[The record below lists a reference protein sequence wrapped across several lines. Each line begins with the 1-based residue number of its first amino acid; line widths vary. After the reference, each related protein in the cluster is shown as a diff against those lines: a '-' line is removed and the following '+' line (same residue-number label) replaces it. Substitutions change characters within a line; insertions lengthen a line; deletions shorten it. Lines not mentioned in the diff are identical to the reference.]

1 MKLVPDMDVK
11 NPVPEDTDIVVLI
24 PHYNNPEGLKQSLCA
39 VAKTTIPVDVL
50 VSDDGSSDPIEQ
62 EQLRW
67 IYPATTVLFSPK
79 NEGIEYALNR
89 GLRHICDRRKYKYIA
104 RLDADDICSPDRF
117 AKQREFLKN
126 NPDVFLVGS
135 WALFVDSIGKP
146 LWRFCPP
153 EKHENIRKRMFL
165 NNMFCH
171 PTVMCRQEVFEEVGF
186 YSTEHPSAED
196 FALFFKVAKRFKVA
210 NIPEYLVRTYVTP
223 GGISLGWRNQ
233 QLKSRLRIILDN
245 FDFSFWAFY
254 GLMRNLL
261 LWPLPVSFVRNLKC
275 QLLKP

>member
-1 MKLVPDMDVK
+1 MRETDV
-11 NPVPEDTDIVVLI
+11 VVLI
-24 PHYNNPEGLKQSLCA
+24 PHYNNPEGLKRSLVA
-39 VAKTTIPVDVL
+39 VSKSTVPVDVL
-50 VSDDGSSDPIEQ
+50 VVDDGSSTPAEE
-62 EQLRW
+62 EQLRQ
-67 IYPATTVLFSPK
+67 IHPSTTVLRSPT

-89 GLRHICDRRKYKYIA
+89 GLRYICDLQPYKYIA

-117 AKQREFLKN
+117 AKQIELLEHN
-126 NPDVFLVGS
+126 SDIFLVGS
-135 WALFVDSIGKP
+135 WALFVDRSDKP

-153 EKHENIRKRMFL
+153 TEHECIKKRMFL

-171 PTVMCRQEVFEEVGF
+171 PTVMCRLEMFKEIGF

-196 FALFFKVAKRFKVA
+196 FALFFIVTRRFKVA
-210 NIPEYLVRTYVTP
+210 NIPEFLVRTFVTP

-233 QLKSRLRIILDN
+233 QLRSRLRIILDN

-261 LWPLPVSFVRNLKC
+261 LWLLPYPLVQNLKRR
-275 QLLKP
+275 LFRP